1 MDKIKSNLN
10 KLKTIEYIYLIKLR
24 EFIKT
29 DEDIYKI
36 GRTTQPNMSRFYQYP
51 KNSLILFQMCC
62 NNSKEIEKNIIY
74 IFKQKYIL
82 KKDVGNEYF
91 KGDYKHMIHD
101 IYKIINNL
109 K

>member
-36 GRTTQPNMSRFYQYP
+36 GRTTQPN
-51 KNSLILFQMCC
+51 NSLILFQMCC